1 MLSIVADKVSQAVS
15 HLWAPFGGEWGGNV
29 GGVGGTSRPRS
40 VKTYLPDAAIVNL
53 YREGDTL
60 GGHLDD
66 VEADMD
72 QVWGQEYEVEG

>member
-1 MLSIVADKVSQAVS
+1 M
-15 HLWAPFGGEWGGNV
+15 
-29 GGVGGTSRPRS
+29 
-40 VKTYLPDAAIVNL
+40 KTYLPDAAIVNL